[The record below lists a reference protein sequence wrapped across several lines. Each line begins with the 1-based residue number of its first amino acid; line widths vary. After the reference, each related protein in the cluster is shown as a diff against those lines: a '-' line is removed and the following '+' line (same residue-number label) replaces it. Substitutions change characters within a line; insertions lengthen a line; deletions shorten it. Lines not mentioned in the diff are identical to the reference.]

1 MTHCPIC
8 HSQVR
13 SLMLIAMNFNEID
26 AAKSAAAGMAPSV
39 KRGKKRKNATI
50 ARLNPSSNSNA
61 EDGGDG
67 SDLRTGRWTTEET
80 LYCDK
85 LIEKFEQGQLPIA
98 EGIKLNDFLSNMLK
112 SKQSRLTK
120 KMKNA
125 RLSAKVY
132 KRTVG
137 FVGDPEE
144 AREFS
149 ELEVSFYSSIQCDL
163 ERSEIKFHMQKEW
176 RELFSSYCVAMGQK
190 LDADEWLSSVEEMD
204 RRASQAKDAA
214 RMARRK
220 VMMGYAL
227 SQDSMNPE
235 RGVFIER
242 NTANDN
248 RSNGILTSHHSSNSL
263 SGMGGPKGDK
273 RPKTAPNSKNSL
285 RSYSSP
291 FVGKVIQYIHRHNI
305 PFEHIDAWVPS
316 FVPNT
321 DDAGVQAQPNG
332 ATAGGQ
338 KCRLCF
344 AGFASTETQVPG
356 EGGRPIPL
364 SGQDQFDL
372 LSFGEYSQKFS
383 FDVGCGLP
391 GRVYSSGVC
400 SWEQGVEN
408 APSGQFERCGG
419 ASQWGIKTVL
429 GVPIPSPN
437 VGRIVVLLYSRHDRR
452 RDPELVRRITEELTK
467 VREACCLFRKYL

>member
-8 HSQVR
+8 QSQAR

-26 AAKSAAAGMAPSV
+26 AAKAAAASMAPSV

-50 ARLNPSSNSNA
+50 ARLNPSSSSNT

-67 SDLRTGRWTTEET
+67 SDLRTGRWTAEET
-80 LYCDK
+80 MYCDK

-137 FVGDPEE
+137 FIGDPEE

-190 LDADEWLSSVEEMD
+190 LDADAWLSSVEEMD

-227 SQDSMNPE
+227 SQDSMNPG
-235 RGVFIER
+235 RGVFIES
-242 NTANDN
+242 NTSNDS
-248 RSNGILTSHHSSNSL
+248 RSNGVLTSHHSSNSL
-263 SGMGGPKGDK
+263 TAMVGQKGDK
-273 RPKTAPNSKNSL
+273 RQKTAQNSKKAL
-285 RSYSSP
+285 KSYSSP

-316 FVPNT
+316 FVPNA
-321 DDAGVQAQPNG
+321 DGAADAGAQAPPNG
-332 ATAGGQ
+332 TAPAAGQ

-344 AGFASTETQVPG
+344 AGFASTDTQVP
-356 EGGRPIPL
+356 
-364 SGQDQFDL
+364 
-372 LSFGEYSQKFS
+372 
-383 FDVGCGLP
+383 
-391 GRVYSSGVC
+391 
-400 SWEQGVEN
+400 VE
-408 APSGQFERCGG
+408 GG
-419 ASQWGIKTVL
+419 ASNSSQ
-429 GVPIPSPN
+429 
-437 VGRIVVLLYSRHDRR
+437 RSR
-452 RDPELVRRITEELTK
+452 PV
-467 VREACCLFRKYL
+467 

>member
-1 MTHCPIC
+1 
-8 HSQVR
+8 VR
-13 SLMLIAMNFNEID
+13 SLQLIAMSFLDID
-26 AAKSAAAGMAPSV
+26 AAKAAAASMALSV

-50 ARLNPSSNSNA
+50 ARLNPSSNSSVEEGA
-61 EDGGDG
+61 DG

-85 LIEKFEQGQLPIA
+85 LIEKFETGELPIA

-132 KRTVG
+132 KRAVG
-137 FVGDPEE
+137 YVASAEE
-144 AREFS
+144 ASEFS
-149 ELEVSFYSSIQCDL
+149 ELEVSFYSSIQCDM
-163 ERSEIKFHMQKEW
+163 ERSEIRFHMEKEW
-176 RELFSSYCVAMGQK
+176 RELFSSYCVSMGQK
-190 LDADEWLSSVEEMD
+190 LDADLWLSSVEEMD
-204 RRASQAKDAA
+204 RRASKAKDAA

-220 VMMGYAL
+220 VLMGYAL

-242 NTANDN
+242 STEAKANGVLTAHD
-248 RSNGILTSHHSSNSL
+248 SSGSL
-263 SGMGGPKGDK
+263 AGMVSRGDK
-273 RPKTAPNSKNSL
+273 KPRTGHDAKKSL

-316 FVPNT
+316 FVPVSSE
-321 DDAGVQAQPNG
+321 G
-332 ATAGGQ
+332 AGGPAQ
-338 KCRLCF
+338 ASMSAGSGLKCRLCF
-344 AGFASTETQVPG
+344 AGFASTETQIPS
-356 EGGRPIPL
+356 EGGRPVPL
-364 SGQDQFDL
+364 GGQDQFDL

-391 GRVYSSGVC
+391 GRVYSSGIC

-437 VGRIVVLLYSRHDRR
+437 VGRVVVLLYSRHDRK
-452 RDPELVRRITEELTK
+452 RDPEMVRRIADELTK
-467 VREACCLFRKYL
+467 VRLKCFFHGLGYFLC